1 MKKKTWNKSIACA
14 LAAVLL
20 LGTVALGVSLTS
32 PTAETD
38 ANPLRL
44 WYDEPAS
51 QTNSSDTWQEATLPI
66 GNGRLGANVYGELS
80 EEHLTLNEETLWSG
94 GRGSVDNYNGGN
106 PSTSKVD
113 TYNSYANTLLSGRS
127 LNSIEGLAGVDASSS
142 GYYDGYQALGD
153 LYFAFDDAPSSTPAD
168 YVRALDLDTGLST
181 VSYTYNNVQYTN
193 VQYTRTYFA
202 SNPDNVIVAHL
213 TAAGGTMSL
222 AVSLNSQQGGTN
234 TASVSGNTG
243 KIVCSGTVSN
253 NGLLHNT
260 QVAVVADT
268 GTVTANNGTIKISG
282 ANEVTV
288 YLTAATDYKNTFYN
302 ADQSIEYYYRTGET
316 AQQLSTRVSG
326 VLDAAVTKGYE
337 RVLTDH
343 QTDYRELYSRV
354 SLNLGQSSK
363 NTTDAL
369 LSAYKN
375 GTATAAEQRY
385 LEVLMFQYGRYLLIA
400 GSRENSQLPTTL
412 QGIWNNSNAAP
423 WYSDIHT
430 NINEEMN
437 YWLSSSCNLTEC
449 AIPLVNYMASLKIPG
464 GRTVQTYTGS
474 THGIMAHTQNTPYG
488 YTSPGWSIS
497 TWGWSPAAAT
507 WLMQNCYDYYEYSG
521 DVETLRN
528 TIYPML
534 KEQVL
539 MYQDLLKEYNGR
551 LVMPITQSPE
561 LSTITAGNTY
571 EQSLIWQLYAD
582 TIEAAGIL
590 GVDSDQID
598 TWQATMD
605 RLNPIEIGSSGQVKE
620 WYTETTIN
628 SVNNTSSHR
637 HLSNLLGLY
646 PGNLFDTETEINAAI
661 VSLNNK
667 NFGRVGTSS
676 NPEGGW
682 TYGQLINSWAR
693 VGNGENAYYCVS
705 QLLKNRVYANLWDY
719 HTSGTYGAFQIDG
732 NYGYSAGVGEMLLQS
747 NLGYIDPLPALPS
760 AWASGSVSGL
770 LAEGN
775 FTVDMTWA
783 DSKLT
788 NMTVTSNAGG
798 NCSVK
803 LDADML
809 VRDASGNVVASS
821 TEDGTVVTF
830 ATTAGE
836 SYTIEST
843 TLKVSVSRNYDGSV
857 ALTWNAQSGV
867 TYTVNNGSAVLGSNL
882 SDGAYTDTEA
892 AETAVTYTVTGSD
905 GSVAVVT
912 AGPVILETAAATSFE
927 RVNSSNVTDGI
938 YLIVGARPGYS
949 AGKAAESDRSLDDI
963 STHISGTTV
972 SAFDGVESYKWE
984 IKAVSGGYT
993 IRSISSNSYLQ
1004 MSGNNVTTASVSSS
1018 PVTLQIND
1026 ASSRFSDAVYIYNGS
1041 SLAYLNYR
1049 QDGGGTAGT
1058 WTQGDEGSSW
1068 YLYKLTSTAASYT
1081 INSDILTSAAAA
1093 GDSDNEAFASALS
1106 TAQGSFTSYDAAHAA
1121 YTALVQ
1127 AVDGET
1133 PPELTVTATRNE
1145 DGSVTLTWN
1154 AEDGVTYTIYRKA
1167 TN

>member
-1 MKKKTWNKSIACA
+1 MKKKTWNKGIACA

-20 LGTVALGVSLTS
+20 LGTVALGVSIAS
-32 PTAETD
+32 PAAETD
-38 ANPLRL
+38 ANTLRL

-66 GNGRLGANVYGELS
+66 GNGILGANVYGELS
-80 EEHLTLNEETLWSG
+80 QEHLTLNEETLWSG
-94 GRGSVDNYNGGN
+94 GRGSVNNYNGGN
-106 PSTSKVD
+106 PSSSKVD
-113 TYNSYANTLLSGRS
+113 TYNSYANTLLNGGS
-127 LNSIEGLAGVDASSS
+127 LSSIEDLAGVSANSS
-142 GYYDGYQALGD
+142 GYYNGYQALGD
-153 LYFAFDDAPSSTPAD
+153 LYFNFGHSNGSN
-168 YVRALDLDTGLST
+168 YSRALNLETGLST
-181 VSYTYNNVQYTN
+181 VSYTYNSVN
-193 VQYTRTYFA
+193 YTRTYFA

-213 TAAGGTMSL
+213 TAGGSGNLNFT
-222 AVSLNSQQGGTN
+222 VSLNSKQNGTN
-234 TASVSGNTG
+234 TASVSGDTG

-260 QVAVVADT
+260 QVAVVADN
-268 GTVTANNGTIKISG
+268 GTVTANNGTITVSN
-282 ANEVTV
+282 ANTVTV
-288 YLTAATDYKNTFYN
+288 YLTAATDYKNTFYDE
-302 ADQSIEYYYRTGET
+302 AQSTEYYYRTGET
-316 AQQLSTRVSG
+316 AGRLSARVSE
-326 VLDAAVTKGYE
+326 VLDAAVSKGYE
-337 RVLTDH
+337 SILSAH
-343 QTDYRELYSRV
+343 QSDYSALYSRV
-354 SLNLGQSSK
+354 SLDLGQSSEK
-363 NTTDAL
+363 TTDAL

-375 GTATAAEQRY
+375 GTASEAEQRY
-385 LEVLMFQYGRYLLIA
+385 LEVLMYQYGRYLLIA

-412 QGIWNNSNAAP
+412 QGIWNNSNTAP

-437 YWLSSSCNLTEC
+437 YWLSNNCNLTEC

-464 GRTVQTYTGS
+464 GRTVETYTGS

-488 YTSPGWSIS
+488 YTSPGWEIS

-507 WLMQNCYDYYEYSG
+507 WLLQNCYDYYEYSG
-521 DVETLRN
+521 DTDTLKN

-747 NLGYIDPLPALPS
+747 NLGYIDPLPALPG

-788 NMTVTSNAGG
+788 DMTVTSNAGG

-803 LDADML
+803 YPLEAGETVVIKDD
-809 VRDASGNVVASS
+809 SGVTVESK
-821 TEDGTVVTF
+821 TEDGVVTF
-830 ATTAGE
+830 DTTAGE
-836 SYTIEST
+836 SYT
-843 TLKVSVSRNYDGSV
+843 LSV
-857 ALTWNAQSGV
+857 
-867 TYTVNNGSAVLGSNL
+867 
-882 SDGAYTDTEA
+882 DT
-892 AETAVTYTVTGSD
+892 
-905 GSVAVVT
+905 
-912 AGPVILETAAATSFE
+912 PL
-927 RVNSSNVTDGI
+927 
-938 YLIVGARPGYS
+938 
-949 AGKAAESDRSLDDI
+949 
-963 STHISGTTV
+963 
-972 SAFDGVESYKWE
+972 
-984 IKAVSGGYT
+984 
-993 IRSISSNSYLQ
+993 
-1004 MSGNNVTTASVSSS
+1004 
-1018 PVTLQIND
+1018 
-1026 ASSRFSDAVYIYNGS
+1026 
-1041 SLAYLNYR
+1041 
-1049 QDGGGTAGT
+1049 
-1058 WTQGDEGSSW
+1058 
-1068 YLYKLTSTAASYT
+1068 
-1081 INSDILTSAAAA
+1081 
-1093 GDSDNEAFASALS
+1093 
-1106 TAQGSFTSYDAAHAA
+1106 TAQAA
-1121 YTALVQ
+1121 YTTT
-1127 AVDGET
+1127 VDGQ
-1133 PPELTVTATRNE
+1133 PAVQI
-1145 DGSVTLTWN
+1145 TWN
-1154 AEDGVTYTIYRKA
+1154 AEDGHTYTIYRKEVQ
-1167 TN
+1167 